1 MLLTFL
7 SVIDSKETRSKLEQ
21 IYINYKKDAYWTAY
35 NILKDHHRAEDV
47 VQDAIIRMSSL
58 IDKIEEVK
66 CNKTRAL
73 FVIIVRNLSIN
84 IYNRRKNMEST
95 HYEELDVESKDLNL
109 DEEMIRLEQV
119 EWITTELEKIE
130 VPKSLDKW
138 FSKFNRKLDKEQRK
152 SKYKNII
159 SKVAI
164 VFLILFVSIA
174 TLTVTVEAFRVRFLN
189 IIIENTQKYL
199 GVEVGENGLKV
210 NESMES
216 LKTDYMLEYIPEG
229 FKTNSVKE
237 LDKTKV
243 ITYTNE
249 VNEEIIFNQ
258 SPNGTK
264 FQMDSENAIRKDVY
278 INGEKGIAL
287 IKDDLNILFWHDEE
301 YSFYLLSTAKLEQLI
316 SMAESLNKK

>member
-119 EWITTELEKIE
+119 EWITTELEKIN
-130 VPKSLDKW
+130 SSYLDI
-138 FSKFNRKLDKEQRK
+138 LTL
-152 SKYKNII
+152 KYYYEYSNPEI
-159 SKVAI
+159 SKLLNIMEGNV
-164 VFLILFVSIA
+164 
-174 TLTVTVEAFRVRFLN
+174 RVRLYRAKQS
-189 IIIENTQKYL
+189 IKKILLES
-199 GVEVGENGLKV
+199 V
-210 NESMES
+210 NY
-216 LKTDYMLEYIPEG
+216 DQI
-229 FKTNSVKE
+229 
-237 LDKTKV
+237 
-243 ITYTNE
+243 
-249 VNEEIIFNQ
+249 
-258 SPNGTK
+258 
-264 FQMDSENAIRKDVY
+264 
-278 INGEKGIAL
+278 
-287 IKDDLNILFWHDEE
+287 
-301 YSFYLLSTAKLEQLI
+301 
-316 SMAESLNKK
+316 